1 MLAASQTTFRRSYA
15 FILAATLLFVAAA
28 DFFFY
33 GHPIG
38 WTAAALS
45 GVMFCLLAARDSTF
59 LQTLPGRV
67 LALALVGLIA
77 SMVEEPTWL
86 NVTYTILCTSAL
98 ALINAEGF
106 DNDFLRW
113 LGRFFTWLL
122 IGWTRLFVDNG
133 IVTRWL
139 VRRGFSPRLARGIA
153 AWILPALLSTVF
165 IGLFA
170 WANPIISDWI
180 ANLGTTIGNLIDRL
194 PDLINPLRLIFWIA
208 FATIAWMLLRG
219 RVHRWTLPHPRTPV
233 DQRSESADLFLAPA
247 PAPAHPS
254 GIPLGLAIRCLIL
267 FNLIFAV
274 ENVLDVVYLYG
285 HSSTTMTS
293 LDYRTYVRRGAYPLV
308 AAALLAGAF
317 VLMTFRPRSES
328 ERSRPARAL
337 VYLWIGQTIFLTF
350 SAAARL
356 YRYIDMSELT
366 RLRVASIIWFALV
379 AAGLFYIIW
388 RIVAGRSNRWLINVN
403 AVTALLVLYPCCFI
417 NFDRL
422 IADFNV
428 RHCEEAGG
436 GGSPLDIDYFR
447 SLGSASLA
455 SLESVRPKIPL
466 LWRQQQAD
474 QIARDFRGELAKDL
488 SDWRSWTW
496 RRQRAFNE
504 AVQVERLA
512 RAAAHRAPPR
522 QLAQLAPN
530 HP

>member
-15 FILAATLLFVAAA
+15 FILAATALFVAAA

-59 LQTLPGRV
+59 LQTMPGRI
-67 LALALVGLIA
+67 LTLALVGLIA

-86 NVTYTILCTSAL
+86 NVSYAILCTSAL

-113 LGRFFTWLL
+113 LGRFFTWVL

-133 IVTRWL
+133 IVMRWL

-170 WANPIISDWI
+170 WANPIISDWLG
-180 ANLGTTIGNLIDRL
+180 NLGTYIGILIDRL
-194 PDLINPLRLIFWIA
+194 PELINPLRLMFWVG
-208 FATIAWMLLRG
+208 FAMIAWMLLRG
-219 RVHRWTLPHPRTPV
+219 RVHRWTVQRYPTPLPPEPV
-233 DQRSESADLFLAPA
+233 IDSIDRN
-247 PAPAHPS
+247 
-254 GIPLGLAIRCLIL
+254 GIPLGLAIRCLVL

-293 LDYRTYVRRGAYPLV
+293 LEYRTYVRRGAYPLV

-328 ERSRPARAL
+328 ERSRPARGL
-337 VYLWIGQTIFLTF
+337 VYIWIAQTIFLTL

-403 AVTALLVLYPCCFI
+403 AVTALIALYPCCFI
-417 NFDRL
+417 NFDGI
-422 IADFNV
+422 IADFNAK
-428 RHCEEAGG
+428 HCEEAGG
-436 GGSPLDIDYFR
+436 GGSPLDIQYFR
-447 SLGSASLA
+447 SLGPTSLA
-455 SLESVRPKIPL
+455 ALESVSEQIPVPRR
-466 LWRQQQAD
+466 RQEASEVT
-474 QIARDFRGELAKDL
+474 RDLRAELDKDL
-488 SDWRSWTW
+488 TDWRSWTW
-496 RRQRAFNE
+496 RRQRA
-504 AVQVERLA
+504 AHDADQVANASLLA
-512 RAAAHRAPPR
+512 RRPAPP
-522 QLAQLAPN
+522 QLARLSPVVPAR
-530 HP
+530 